1 MQDVSER
8 VKKLLVELYCAKPDM
23 EIHDHSTLR
32 GDLDMDSLDAVEFI
46 MALEDEFMIDIE
58 DADSEKMVTYGDV
71 VDYIEKR
78 LS

>member
-1 MQDVSER
+1 MQDASER
-8 VKKLLVELYCAKPDM
+8 IKKLLVDLYCIKPDM

-32 GDLDMDSLDAVEFI
+32 GDLNLDSLDAVEFI
-46 MALEDEFMIDIE
+46 MALEDEFMIEIE

>member
-1 MQDVSER
+1 MHDVSER
-8 VKKLLVELYCAKPDM
+8 VKHILVELYAIKPEM
-23 EIHDHSTLR
+23 EINDHSTLR

-46 MALEDEFMIDIE
+46 MALEDVFMIEID
-58 DADSEKMVTYGDV
+58 DQDSEKMVTYGDV

>member
-8 VKKLLVELYCAKPDM
+8 VKKILAEFYWVKPDA

-32 GDLDMDSLDAVEFI
+32 GDLDLDSLDAIEFI
-46 MALEDEFMIDIE
+46 MALEDEFMIEIE
-58 DADSEKMVTYGDV
+58 DVDVEKMITYGDV
-71 VDYIEKR
+71 IDYIEKR

>member
-8 VKKLLVELYCAKPDM
+8 IKNILVELYGVKPEI

-32 GDLDMDSLDAVEFI
+32 GDLALDSLDAVEFI
-46 MALEDEFMIDIE
+46 MALEDEFMLEIG

-71 VDYIEKR
+71 VDYIEKK

>member
-1 MQDVSER
+1 MLDVSER
-8 VKKLLVELYCAKPDM
+8 IKKILVDLYCIKPEV

-32 GDLDMDSLDAVEFI
+32 GDLNLDSLDAVEFI
-46 MALEDEFMIDIE
+46 MALEDEFLIEIE